1 MDECYT
7 FLTNN
12 MDLGSD
18 FIIEKFDCLLVTVYG
33 KVDKGR
39 YGKVNMSLLIGS
51 FLCHN
56 FPIQTI
62 STKPFVFDCHV
73 KGTVLG
79 NIGPGSFLQ
88 TLLCS
93 VHTATALGQY
103 SPIWPSC
110 SVSEEVNIIFKLTI
124 CLSVTVHAVTEEFL
138 QTYSTVQLT
147 KI

>member
-73 KGTVLG
+73 KGTVLE
-79 NIGPGSFLQ
+79 NIAPGSFLAC
-88 TLLCS
+88 TDLAVLGPYS
-93 VHTATALGQY
+93 HNLGPIFPNMALM
-103 SPIWPSC
+103 
-110 SVSEEVNIIFKLTI
+110 
-124 CLSVTVHAVTEEFL
+124 LS
-138 QTYSTVQLT
+138 
-147 KI
+147 